1 MSNEWMS
8 GRALRTPLAVAAVV
22 STVVVGAAGPMMLGA
37 MMLGAMALGAAQSA
51 AAATYSEAP
60 ALKALVEAGQ
70 LPPVEQRLPKNPR
83 VLEPLESVG
92 VYGGVWRT
100 GSKPS
105 APTWN
110 LRTVGYDHMFHWL
123 PDWTGVVP
131 NIAAAFEV
139 SPDARVYTITLREG
153 MKWSDG
159 DPFDTEDILF
169 AYESVFK
176 HADLADFP
184 GYLRSGKESPAK
196 IEKVDAVTFT
206 VTFEKPK
213 ASFLEGMAQ
222 VTTQIGGDAL
232 TKYPAHYMRQF
243 HPDFNQE
250 GLDALVA
257 ESGASSWADL
267 FSLKADTWLNPD
279 KPTLNA
285 WMVTLPYG
293 DGNQVVAERNP
304 YYWKVDPEGQQL
316 PYIDRVVFEIVQ
328 DPEVLLL
335 KALAGEIDMI
345 GTMLNTVS
353 NKAVLFDGREKADF
367 DFFELVPSDSNLA
380 TYSFN
385 QMHKDP
391 VLREVL
397 ANKDFRAGLSHA
409 INRQEII
416 DLVFIGQGTPM
427 QTAVLPSYK
436 PLYNEQLAKQFTEYD
451 VDKANALLDKAG
463 FAERD
468 SDGWRLGPDGK
479 PIEFAIL
486 TRADKKFMADSSLM
500 VVEHWKQVGI
510 NARVDI
516 VERSLVRSR
525 KNANDHDVI
534 IEDFPGGARDA
545 FLRPTPW
552 VPMHHNAAYG
562 IPWYDWQRGREG
574 GAEPPAHVRRQL
586 ELWEEVNS
594 LADPQ
599 KREEAM
605 REILQIAADSFYTI
619 GIVVPKAG
627 YGIVSNRMKNVP
639 RTMHGSYWFAPP
651 GPTNPPT
658 YYFVGGKNG

>member
-1 MSNEWMS
+1 MYEMSLRK
-8 GRALRTPLAVAAVV
+8 RALRTTIAAFAGL
-22 STVVVGAAGPMMLGA
+22 TV
-37 MMLGAMALGAAQSA
+37 A
-51 AAATYSEAP
+51 AAATVGLADTYAEAP
-60 ALKALVEAGQ
+60 QLSKRVAAGE
-70 LPPVEQRLPKNPR
+70 LPPVVERLPKNPR
-83 VLEPLESVG
+83 ILEPLDSVG

-110 LRTVGYDHMFHWL
+110 LRTVGYDHMFHWSA
-123 PDWTGVVP
+123 DWTGVVP
-131 NIAAAFEV
+131 NIAASFDV
-139 SPDARVYTITLREG
+139 SADARVYTITLREG
-153 MKWSDG
+153 MRWSDG
-159 DPFDTEDILF
+159 DPFDTDDILF
-169 AYESVFK
+169 AYEQVFS
-176 HADLADFP
+176 HPDLAEFP
-184 GYLRSGKESPAK
+184 GYLRSGKENPAV
-196 IEKVDAVTFT
+196 IEKVDTQTFT
-206 VTFEKPK
+206 VSFEKPN

-243 HPDFNQE
+243 HPAFNKDD
-250 GLDALVA
+250 LDALVEEA
-257 ESGASSWADL
+257 GTSSWADL
-267 FSLKADTWLNPD
+267 FSLKADTWLNPE

-285 WMVTLPYG
+285 WVVRVPYG
-293 DGNQVVAERNP
+293 SGNQVVAERNP
-304 YYWKVDPEGQQL
+304 YYWKVDTQSQQL

-345 GTMLNTVS
+345 ATMINTVA
-353 NKAVLFDGREKADF
+353 NKAVLFDGREKGDF
-367 DFFELVPSDSNLA
+367 DFFELIPSDSNLA

-385 QMHKDP
+385 QVHKDP

-427 QTAVLPSYK
+427 QTGVLPSYE
-436 PLYNEQLAKQFTEYD
+436 PLYNEQLAKQFLDYD

-463 FAERD
+463 FAQRD
-468 SDGWRLGPDGK
+468 DDGWRLGPDGQ

-500 VVEHWKQVGI
+500 VVEHWKKVGI

-525 KNANDHDVI
+525 KNANEHDVI

-562 IPWYDWQRGREG
+562 IPWYDWHRGREG
-574 GAEPPAHVRRQL
+574 GTEPPAHVKRQL
-586 ELWEEVNS
+586 ELWDQVNA
-594 LADPQ
+594 LAEPAE
-599 KREEAM
+599 REAAM

-619 GIVVPKAG
+619 GIVVPKAD

-639 RTMHGSYWFAPP
+639 KQMHGSYWFAPP
-651 GPTNPPT
+651 GPTDPPT
-658 YYFVGGKNG
+658 YYFVDGKNG